1 MEILL
6 EEQNKKIGVFDSGVG
21 GLSVLKQ
28 FLKYLPFEKYIYLGD
43 TARVPYGNRSPET
56 IKRYAKECADFLL
69 SKDVKL
75 IVVACHTVSS
85 VALDV
90 VENLSNVPVVGMI
103 KPAIKSALLLSKNKK
118 IGVIGTRAT
127 ISSNSYQDSLLKSS
141 VNREVEVYAR
151 ECPLFVPLVEEGFIN
166 HPATKLIAQEYLADF
181 PNFNIDT
188 LILGCTHYPLLS
200 KIISEILPEVEL
212 IDSGE
217 QAAIY
222 SLRLLAEKNLLV
234 REGDLISKKPEIEF
248 YLTDYTH
255 YFPEIAQTFLGFKVE
270 NVNFVSLSS

>member
-1 MEILL
+1 MF
-6 EEQNKKIGVFDSGVG
+6 EQNKKIGVFDSGVG

-56 IKRYAKECADFLL
+56 IKRYAKECTDFLV

-90 VENLSNVPVVGMI
+90 VEQNSNVPVVGMI
-103 KPAIKSALLLSKNKK
+103 KPATKSALLLSKNKK

-127 ISSNSYQDSLLKSS
+127 ISSNAYQDALLKSS
-141 VNREVEVYAR
+141 EKGDVEVFAR
-151 ECPLFVPLVEEGFIN
+151 DCPLFVPLVEEGFIN
-166 HPATKLIAQEYLADF
+166 HPATKLIAREYLSDF

-200 KIISEILPEVEL
+200 KVISEILPDVEL

-222 SLRLLAEKNLLV
+222 ALRLLAEKNLLV
-234 REGDLISKKPEIEF
+234 GEKDVISQKPDVKF
-248 YLTDYTH
+248 YLTDYTSN
-255 YFPEIAQTFLGFKVE
+255 FSDIAQTFLGFEAE
-270 NVNFVSLSS
+270 NVSFVSLSN

>member
-1 MEILL
+1 MF
-6 EEQNKKIGVFDSGVG
+6 EQNKKIGVFDSGVG

-56 IKRYAKECADFLL
+56 IKRYAKECTDFLV

-90 VENLSNVPVVGMI
+90 VEQNSNVPVVGMI
-103 KPAIKSALLLSKNKK
+103 KPATKSALLLSKNKK

-127 ISSNSYQDSLLKSS
+127 ISSNAYQDALLKSS
-141 VNREVEVYAR
+141 EKGDVEVFAR
-151 ECPLFVPLVEEGFIN
+151 DCPLFVPLVEEGFIN
-166 HPATKLIAQEYLADF
+166 HPATKLIAREYLSDF

-200 KIISEILPEVEL
+200 KVISEILPDVEL

-222 SLRLLAEKNLLV
+222 ALRLLAEKNLLV
-234 REGDLISKKPEIEF
+234 GEKDVISQKPDVEF
-248 YLTDYTH
+248 YLTDYTSN
-255 YFPEIAQTFLGFKVE
+255 FSDIAQTFLGFEAE
-270 NVNFVSLSS
+270 NVSFVSLSN

>member
-1 MEILL
+1 MF
-6 EEQNKKIGVFDSGVG
+6 EQYKKIGVFDSGVG

-56 IKRYAKECADFLL
+56 IKRYAKECTDFLV

-90 VENLSNVPVVGMI
+90 VEQNSNVPVVGMI
-103 KPAIKSALLLSKNKK
+103 KPATKSALLLSKNKK

-127 ISSNSYQDSLLKSS
+127 INSNAYQDALLKSS
-141 VNREVEVYAR
+141 EKGDVEVFAR
-151 ECPLFVPLVEEGFIN
+151 DCPLFVPLVEEGFIN
-166 HPATKLIAQEYLADF
+166 HPATKLIAREYLSDF

-200 KIISEILPEVEL
+200 KVISEILPDVEL

-222 SLRLLAEKNLLV
+222 ALRLLAEKNLLV
-234 REGDLISKKPEIEF
+234 GEKDVISQKPDVEF
-248 YLTDYTH
+248 YLTDYTSN
-255 YFPEIAQTFLGFKVE
+255 FSDIAQTFLGFEAE
-270 NVNFVSLSS
+270 NVSFVSLSN

>member
-1 MEILL
+1 LF
-6 EEQNKKIGVFDSGVG
+6 EQNKKIGVFDSGVG

-56 IKRYAKECADFLL
+56 IKRYAKECTDFLV

-90 VENLSNVPVVGMI
+90 VEQNSNVPVVGMI
-103 KPAIKSALLLSKNKK
+103 KPATKSALLLSKNKK

-127 ISSNSYQDSLLKSS
+127 INSNAYQDALIKSS
-141 VNREVEVYAR
+141 EKGDVEVFAR
-151 ECPLFVPLVEEGFIN
+151 DCPLFVPLVEEGFIN
-166 HPATKLIAQEYLADF
+166 HPATKLIAREYLSDF

-200 KIISEILPEVEL
+200 KVISEILPDVEL

-222 SLRLLAEKNLLV
+222 ALRLLAEKNLLV
-234 REGDLISKKPEIEF
+234 GEKDVISQKPDVEF
-248 YLTDYTH
+248 YLTDYTSN
-255 YFPEIAQTFLGFKVE
+255 FSDIAQTFLGFEAE
-270 NVNFVSLSS
+270 NVSFVSLSN

>member
-1 MEILL
+1 LF
-6 EEQNKKIGVFDSGVG
+6 EQNKKIGVFDSGVG

-56 IKRYAKECADFLL
+56 IKRYAKECTDFLV

-90 VENLSNVPVVGMI
+90 VEQNSNVPVVGMI
-103 KPAIKSALLLSKNKK
+103 KPATKSALLLSKNKK

-127 ISSNSYQDSLLKSS
+127 INSNAYQDALIKSS
-141 VNREVEVYAR
+141 EKGDVEVFAR
-151 ECPLFVPLVEEGFIN
+151 DCPLFVPLVEEGFIN
-166 HPATKLIAQEYLADF
+166 HPATKLIAREYLSDF

-200 KIISEILPEVEL
+200 KVISEILPDVEL

-222 SLRLLAEKNLLV
+222 ALRLLAEKNLLV
-234 REGDLISKKPEIEF
+234 GEKDVISQKPDVEF
-248 YLTDYTH
+248 YLTDYTSN
-255 YFPEIAQTFLGFKVE
+255 FSDIAQTFLGFKTE
-270 NVNFVSLSS
+270 NVSFVSLSN

>member
-1 MEILL
+1 LF
-6 EEQNKKIGVFDSGVG
+6 EQNKKIGVFDSGVG

-56 IKRYAKECADFLL
+56 IKRYAKECTDFLV

-90 VENLSNVPVVGMI
+90 VEQNSNVPVVGMI
-103 KPAIKSALLLSKNKK
+103 KPATKSALLLSKNKK

-127 ISSNSYQDSLLKSS
+127 INSNAYQDALLKSS
-141 VNREVEVYAR
+141 EKGDVEVFAR
-151 ECPLFVPLVEEGFIN
+151 DCPLFVPLVEEGFIN
-166 HPATKLIAQEYLADF
+166 HPATKLIAREYLSDF
-181 PNFNIDT
+181 PNFNIDI

-200 KIISEILPEVEL
+200 KVISEILPDVEL

-222 SLRLLAEKNLLV
+222 ALRLLAEKNLLV
-234 REGDLISKKPEIEF
+234 GEKDVISQKPDVEF
-248 YLTDYTH
+248 YLTDYTSN
-255 YFPEIAQTFLGFKVE
+255 FSDIAQTFLGFEAE
-270 NVNFVSLSS
+270 NVSFVSLSN